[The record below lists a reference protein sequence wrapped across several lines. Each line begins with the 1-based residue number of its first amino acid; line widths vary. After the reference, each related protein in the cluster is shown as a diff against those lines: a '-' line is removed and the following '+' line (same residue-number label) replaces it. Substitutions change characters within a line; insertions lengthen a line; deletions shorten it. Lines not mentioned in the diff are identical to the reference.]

1 MAAAAAAA
9 AGFLEKCN
17 ALSVPYLID
26 KQP

>member
-1 MAAAAAAA
+1 MAAAAA
-9 AGFLEKCN
+9 AGFLEKRN